1 MNENNN
7 GINDGMD
14 ADSLAE
20 SLARAERIKAIKNAV
35 RNREQVENTEFSQS
49 GEDIQSLK
57 PMHFV
62 NKSDD
67 ERKPVSHAREIQIPD
82 AEIQPEEEPAPIPV
96 KRPVSNKS
104 VGKKKKRKKKKTL
117 IQKFRELFPEKGDGA
132 LESARKVVFLISVVA
147 VIVCGYMVGDYYLDL
162 WRNNMQNKEI
172 EEIYD
177 IYTPE
182 YIPEVEEIEENTP
195 EKYYEKLVSAQK
207 LLDINPEIIGFMT
220 IPTVNGEPIVKL
232 PVMQAADN
240 SKYLNINAKGNESR
254 AGALFL
260 DYRNNF
266 DRVENHHLAVKNSD
280 NLVVY
285 GHNMADESMFGAL
298 KYYYRNYD
306 YYDNHPIIYFSSN
319 YENYA
324 YKIFAFFM
332 LDAEDNTETKFNCWN
347 KFDFENEEDFYN
359 FVNEAKRR
367 TIRTNNIDVEYGD
380 QLLTLSTCNTLL
392 GDRGRLILLAR
403 KVRAGEDLYEGTES
417 EANPNI
423 KWPSYYYQIRTNESY
438 NPNAEFVPY
447 GPKKNQDKKTE
458 E

>member
-1 MNENNN
+1 MNKNNN
-7 GINDGMD
+7 GINDSMD

-20 SLARAERIKAIKNAV
+20 SLARAERIKTIKNAL
-35 RNREQVENTEFSQS
+35 RNREQAENMEFSQLDR
-49 GEDIQSLK
+49 DIQQPK
-57 PMHFV
+57 QVHFV
-62 NKSDD
+62 NKSEY
-67 ERKPVSHAREIQIPD
+67 ERNPVSHVREIQIPD
-82 AEIQPEEEPAPIPV
+82 TEIQFEREPARNPV
-96 KRPVSNKS
+96 KRPVNNKS
-104 VGKKKKRKKKKTL
+104 CGKKKKRKKKKNL
-117 IQKFRELFPEKGDGA
+117 VQKFRGLFPEKGDGT
-132 LESARKVVFLISVVA
+132 LESIRKVVFLASVVA
-147 VIVCGYMVGDYYLDL
+147 IIVCGYMVGDYYLDL

-177 IYTPE
+177 IYNPE
-182 YIPEVEEIEENTP
+182 YIPKVEEPEENAP
-195 EKYYEKLVSAQK
+195 EKYYEKLISAQK

-220 IPTVNGEPIVKL
+220 IPTIDGEPIVKL
-232 PVMQAADN
+232 PVMQTTDN

-285 GHNMADESMFGAL
+285 GHNMADESMFGSL

-306 YYDNHPIIYFSSN
+306 YYDKHPIIYFSSN

-332 LDAEDNTETKFNCWN
+332 LDAEDNTETKFDCWN

-367 TIRTNNIDVEYGD
+367 TIRTNDIDVEYGD
-380 QLLTLSTCNTLL
+380 QLLTVSTCNS
-392 GDRGRLILLAR
+392 
-403 KVRAGEDLYEGTES
+403 DL
-417 EANPNI
+417 
-423 KWPSYYYQIRTNESY
+423 
-438 NPNAEFVPY
+438 F
-447 GPKKNQDKKTE
+447 DD
-458 E
+458 

>member
-7 GINDGMD
+7 GINDGMN

-20 SLARAERIKAIKNAV
+20 YLARAEKIKAIKNAV
-35 RNREQVENTEFSQS
+35 RNRELTENTGIPQS
-49 GEDIQSLK
+49 DGDIKPLK
-57 PMHFV
+57 QVHLV
-62 NKSDD
+62 RKTEN
-67 ERKPVSHAREIQIPD
+67 EQKPVSHAREVQIPSVQ
-82 AEIQPEEEPAPIPV
+82 IQPYEEPVPIPV
-96 KRPVSNKS
+96 RRPESKS
-104 VGKKKKRKKKKTL
+104 VVKKKKKLGRKL
-117 IQKFRELFPEKGDGA
+117 RGLFPEKGDSV
-132 LESARKVVFLISVVA
+132 LESIRKVVFMVSIAA

-172 EEIYD
+172 EEIYN
-177 IYTPE
+177 IYNPE
-182 YIPEVEEIEENTP
+182 YIPEIEENVT

-220 IPTVNGEPIVKL
+220 IPTVDGEPIVKL
-232 PVMQAADN
+232 PVMQASDN
-240 SKYLNINAKGNESR
+240 SKYLNMNAKGNESR

-285 GHNMADESMFGAL
+285 GHNMADESMFGSL

-306 YYDNHPIIYFSSN
+306 YYDSHPIIYFSSN

-332 LDAEDNTETKFNCWN
+332 LDAEDNTETKFDCWN

-403 KVRAGEDLYEGTES
+403 KVRPNEDLYEGTES
-417 EANPNI
+417 KENPNI
-423 KWPSYYYQIRTNESY
+423 KWPSYYYQIRTNERY
-438 NPNAEFVPY
+438 NPDAEFVPY
-447 GPKKNQDKKTE
+447 GPKKNPDKKTE

>member
-7 GINDGMD
+7 GINESMD

-35 RNREQVENTEFSQS
+35 RNRELIENTGISQS
-49 GEDIQSLK
+49 EGNIK
-57 PMHFV
+57 PLNQVHIARKTD
-62 NKSDD
+62 N
-67 ERKPVSHAREIQIPD
+67 ERRPVSHAREVGIPD
-82 AEIQPEEEPAPIPV
+82 VEIPPYEESVPVAVRRPE
-96 KRPVSNKS
+96 NKS
-104 VGKKKKRKKKKTL
+104 FGKKKKKKKKL
-117 IQKFRELFPEKGDGA
+117 GRKLRGLFPEKGDSA
-132 LESARKVVFLISVVA
+132 LESARKIVFMVSIAA

-177 IYTPE
+177 IYNPD
-182 YIPEVEEIEENTP
+182 YIPDTDEVEENIP

-220 IPTVNGEPIVKL
+220 IPTVDGEPIVKL

-306 YYDNHPIIYFSSN
+306 YYDSHPLIYFSSN

-332 LDAEDNTETKFNCWN
+332 LDAEDNTETKFDCWN
-347 KFDFENEEDFYN
+347 KLDFENEEDFYN

-392 GDRGRLILLAR
+392 GDRGRFILLAR
-403 KVRAGEDLYEGTES
+403 KVRPGEDLYEGTES
-417 EANPNI
+417 KENTNI
-423 KWPSYYYQIRTNESY
+423 KWPSYYYQIRTNERY
-438 NPNAEFVPY
+438 NPDAEFVPY
-447 GPKKNQDKKTE
+447 GPKKNPDKKTE